1 MPRHSAPI
9 ASRAPKVDAIGT
21 RQPAYRRTH
30 TRSAETLADL
40 AHDACL
46 SARVWVW
53 FGVQKGWFS
62 ALHVPRHLVRAR
74 SNLQR
79 SRTSHPVLPVPYV
92 REQGDNQPPQ
102 PTYHDR
108 MLASLGSLCVVLGA

>member
-1 MPRHSAPI
+1 MMPAFRLGSG
-9 ASRAPKVDAIGT
+9 SGLVCK
-21 RQPAYRRTH
+21 
-30 TRSAETLADL
+30 
-40 AHDACL
+40 
-46 SARVWVW
+46 
-53 FGVQKGWFS
+53 KGGFQ
-62 ALHVPRHLVRAR
+62 LCMFLERAR